1 MPAGH
6 KDWTRDEHTLTFNL
20 YCKIPFGRQ
29 HSRAPEIIDLAKPLG
44 RFPRLS
50 DTTIP
55 GEKVGV
61 VAVRKIE
68 A

>member
-29 HSRAPEIIDLAKPLG
+29 HSRAPEMIDLANPL
-44 RFPRLS
+44 
-50 DTTIP
+50 
-55 GEKVGV
+55 
-61 VAVRKIE
+61 AVPP
-68 A
+68 AP